1 MNTLK
6 VTVPVPRPVQGR
18 IEKRLRPSAPAESKV
33 LRLPPVKRLTPRPI
47 TKRREQAIRA
57 AAYYHWAYRGCA
69 PGGELADWLA
79 AEQEVDELLAM
90 REGLIREA
98 AYARWLK
105 RGRRAGRDAE
115 DWLAAEREVDASLAS
130 CGILCGL

>member
-1 MNTLK
+1 MNTIK
-6 VTVPVPRPVQGR
+6 VKAPAPQHVRAPIARR
-18 IEKRLRPSAPAESKV
+18 FRPSAPAESIV
-33 LRLPPVKRLTPRPI
+33 IHLPPAGRFTPRPVS
-47 TKRREQAIRA
+47 TRREQAIRA

-90 REGLIREA
+90 RDALIREG

-105 RGRRAGRDAE
+105 KGRMPGRDVE
-115 DWLAAEREVDASLAS
+115 DWLTAEREVDAALAS
-130 CGILCGL
+130 RGILWRT